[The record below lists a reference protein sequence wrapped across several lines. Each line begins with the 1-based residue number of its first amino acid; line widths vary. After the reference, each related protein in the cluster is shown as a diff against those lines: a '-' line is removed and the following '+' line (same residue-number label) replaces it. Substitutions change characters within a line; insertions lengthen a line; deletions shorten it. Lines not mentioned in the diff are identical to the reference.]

1 MATRGIYIDFEKLP
15 FPNVYNAD
23 ELIEESNKVETV
35 NYKSFIDKY
44 CEFDNREST
53 KLICKCVIEGKED
66 GIVNNNFKKE
76 AAKRPKKIQ
85 RYSMMML
92 ICIMIIYLV
101 VLCTEV
107 MSSLGAFF
115 G

>member
-1 MATRGIYIDFEKLP
+1 MSTDIGIAGRP
-15 FPNVYNAD
+15 SVAD
-23 ELIEESNKVETV
+23 IQ
-35 NYKSFIDKY
+35 
-44 CEFDNREST
+44 EFSSGLWSRSIH
-53 KLICKCVIEGKED
+53 KACRPKR
-66 GIVNNNFKKE
+66 KE

>member
-1 MATRGIYIDFEKLP
+1 MICFDMRQ
-15 FPNVYNAD
+15 
-23 ELIEESNKVETV
+23 IEQ
-35 NYKSFIDKY
+35 
-44 CEFDNREST
+44 
-53 KLICKCVIEGKED
+53 
-66 GIVNNNFKKE
+66 NNLKKE

-107 MSSLGAFF
+107 MPLSRKSVSGCARSLRNYANR
-115 G
+115 

>member
-1 MATRGIYIDFEKLP
+1 MICFDMRQ
-15 FPNVYNAD
+15 
-23 ELIEESNKVETV
+23 IEQ
-35 NYKSFIDKY
+35 
-44 CEFDNREST
+44 
-53 KLICKCVIEGKED
+53 
-66 GIVNNNFKKE
+66 NNLKKE

-107 MSSLGAFF
+107 AGFSRGFLRLTGSRSHFKV
-115 G
+115 

>member
-1 MATRGIYIDFEKLP
+1 MQEYVEERTIAISVKAAKL
-15 FPNVYNAD
+15 
-23 ELIEESNKVETV
+23 SGKV
-35 NYKSFIDKY
+35 
-44 CEFDNREST
+44 
-53 KLICKCVIEGKED
+53 LAAACKKVFAEIAKQQ
-66 GIVNNNFKKE
+66 E

-107 MSSLGAFF
+107 LASLGAFF

>member
-1 MATRGIYIDFEKLP
+1 M
-15 FPNVYNAD
+15 
-23 ELIEESNKVETV
+23 
-35 NYKSFIDKY
+35 
-44 CEFDNREST
+44 
-53 KLICKCVIEGKED
+53 
-66 GIVNNNFKKE
+66 
-76 AAKRPKKIQ
+76 IQ

-107 MSSLGAFF
+107 LASLGAFF